1 MTNTS
6 KRTLDPQAAPK
17 GFYAVLKLS
26 LAQDQGNLC
35 RQCDWREH
43 CCTDAMDRHN
53 PDHRCMDYETV
64 LIADGTL
71 IQRADKCSVV
81 FKRVGGAA

>member
-1 MTNTS
+1 MP
-6 KRTLDPQAAPK
+6 TLNPSEAPE
-17 GFYAVLKLS
+17 GFYAVLKSS

-43 CCTDAMDRHN
+43 CCTDAMDRYN

-71 IQRADKCSVV
+71 IQRTDKCSVV
-81 FKRVGGAA
+81 FKRVGGGV